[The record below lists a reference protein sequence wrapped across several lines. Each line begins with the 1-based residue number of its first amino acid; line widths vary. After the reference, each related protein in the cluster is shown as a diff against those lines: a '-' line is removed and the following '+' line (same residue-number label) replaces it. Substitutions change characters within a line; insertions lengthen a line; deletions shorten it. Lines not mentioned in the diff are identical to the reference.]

1 MMRQQ
6 RGVVGDVARSVGGGL
21 AAPPID
27 PTQIQSHF
35 GDLKGFEAIH
45 ELMTIVTTG
54 VPVHAPATR
63 VELDHALKYGNH
75 RSANE
80 YLPEIWEKLGQDV
93 RRQKCLVIRKS
104 VAPEIPHLRV
114 SPLGAVVT
122 HKVRII
128 NDFSFAMRNRET
140 KGGRNGDTDPD
151 IVPPCLCATAL
162 PKFLEELVSLR
173 KSIQRNAS

>member
-1 MMRQQ
+1 M
-6 RGVVGDVARSVGGGL
+6 ARSVGGGL
-21 AAPPID
+21 VPPPID

-80 YLPEIWEKLGQDV
+80 YYQRYG
-93 RRQKCLVIRKS
+93 KS
-104 VAPEIPHLRV
+104 SDKTYDA
-114 SPLGAVVT
+114 
-122 HKVRII
+122 K
-128 NDFSFAMRNRET
+128 N
-140 KGGRNGDTDPD
+140 
-151 IVPPCLCATAL
+151 AL
-162 PKFLEELVSLR
+162 
-173 KSIQRNAS
+173 